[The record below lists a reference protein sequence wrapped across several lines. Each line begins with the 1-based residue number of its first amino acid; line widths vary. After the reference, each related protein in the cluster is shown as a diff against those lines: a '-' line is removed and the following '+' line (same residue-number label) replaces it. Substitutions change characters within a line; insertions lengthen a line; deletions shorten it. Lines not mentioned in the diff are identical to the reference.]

1 MRVRK
6 IILLLLLITAAVP
19 AYAQKTKKE
28 RNLIK
33 EGNELFGQGKYAEAE
48 AAYGKVLEFNP
59 MSPIARFNQAT
70 ATMKKLE
77 VKKEME
83 PQDSSQYSGALKH
96 FVDLTTDPGASKSIR
111 EKSFFNLGKISYES
125 EAYQQA
131 VEFLK
136 QALKIDPSDEQALKL
151 LRMAQKKMSQNQD
164 KNQNQKD
171 KKQKDKENKD
181 ENKNQQK
188 QQPKQDPPKNQNQN
202 PQPQQ
207 QQPNNSQQMLQ
218 AVQNEEKNTRDKVN
232 KRKAEQMQGRQKT
245 DKPW

>member
-96 FVDLTTDPGASKSIR
+96 FADLTTDPGASKSIR

-164 KNQNQKD
+164 KNQNQ
-171 KKQKDKENKD
+171 KQKDKENKD